1 MLINK
6 TAYVANFN
14 LTFGSDNLPMLTQ
27 FEKLIFPAF
36 TRDYKEENKK
46 KNKKTKFFFEQVKLT
61 NVKGEFVLAGLI
73 VKSTS
78 LEVKSR
84 IIDGELVRTDEVYP
98 SDPYSY
104 FLINLKNHRMVLV
117 KNQKGSPTLG
127 NFSSTARDVLFRYI
141 REQNSIIDNK
151 DEKLPLPHLN
161 VVAIPFEGS
170 IEEQLKDVKK
180 INNITLKFYPRNGDI
195 MENETVDELTETL
208 IALGSKTGYLRFNSP
223 QNKENVSKVVK
234 DTKGLLKP
242 TVKVQFKNGTSGTLK
257 DDSFTEVM
265 SIPVNE
271 EETFLQNIDVI
282 AGKVMNKEEFI
293 ETSPENK
300 RIYDRFFTKIERLY
314 NKLLRF

>member
-1 MLINK
+1 MIIDK
-6 TAYVANFN
+6 TSYIANFN
-14 LTFGSDNLPMLTQ
+14 LTFGSDNTPMLSQ
-27 FEKLIFPAF
+27 FENIIFPAF
-36 TRDYKEENKK
+36 TRNYKEENRK
-46 KNKKTKFFFEQVKLT
+46 KNKKTTFFFEQVKLT

-117 KNQKGSPTLG
+117 KNQNGSPTLT
-127 NFSSTARDVLFRYI
+127 NFSSTTRDVLFDYI
-141 REQNSIIDNK
+141 REQNKIIGNK
-151 DEKLPLPHLN
+151 NEKLPMPNLN
-161 VVAIPFEGS
+161 VVAIPFEGT

-180 INNITLKFYPRNGDI
+180 INNITLKFYPLNGDI

-208 IALGSKTGYLRFNSP
+208 KALGSKTGYLRYNSP
-223 QNKENVSKVVK
+223 QNKENVSQIVK
-234 DTKGLLKP
+234 DTKGLLEP
-242 TVKVQFKNGTSGTLK
+242 TVKVQFNNGTSGTLK

-265 SIPVNE
+265 SIPVDE

-282 AGKVMNKEEFI
+282 AGKVINKEEFI

-300 RIYDRFFTKIERLY
+300 RIYDRFFTKIEGLY
-314 NKLLRF
+314 NKFLR